1 MSLNCEEKGAS
12 VLIKERGKNVQV
24 PILVNVTNSKNQ
36 SYNPFQDDTAVVA

>member
-12 VLIKERGKNVQV
+12 VLINEGAKNVQV

-36 SYNPFQDDTAVVA
+36 SYNPQDDTAVVA